1 MTETLNEALDEAL
14 DEDRR
19 QLDEVTT
26 ELLQRHCG
34 LDHLRERLDAGAAH
48 SAALWGRLAETGL
61 VSALVADAWGGA
73 GLSPRHLP
81 GVLRATGYHALPEP
95 YLETAVLAATVLT
108 AFAGDPEVER
118 RLASLAEGSLLVA
131 VRIGGL
137 DPYVA
142 FAAEADLV
150 LDVAP
155 DGTITVYRPEEVEV
169 EPLEAVDPLRP
180 VARVKPR
187 GGGTVLG
194 VSPELA
200 ARVRTL
206 AVAGAACQLAG
217 AARRLLDMTVEYV
230 GVRQQFG
237 RPVGSFQAVKHKIA
251 DVAVGVDM
259 AEAAAL
265 SALDAIDD
273 PDAAHRAA
281 AAKAYAG
288 QAADRANVEALQ
300 LHGGIGFT
308 WEYHLHFWLK
318 RVMSLSAAYGTTA
331 AHRRDLATGL
341 LARVHGREGTG
352 HE

>member
-1 MTETLNEALDEAL
+1 MTDTLDL
-14 DEDRR
+14 DRR

-26 ELLQRHCG
+26 ALLERHCG
-34 LDHLRERLDAGAAH
+34 LDHLRGRLDAGAAH
-48 SAALWGRLAETGL
+48 DAPLWARLAETGL
-61 VSALVADAWGGA
+61 VSALVPGEFGGA
-73 GLSPRHLP
+73 DLTPRHLP
-81 GVLRATGYHALPEP
+81 GVLHATGYHALPEP
-95 YLETAVLAATVLT
+95 YLETSVLAATVLT
-108 AFAGDPEVER
+108 AFADVPGVAR

-131 VRIGGL
+131 VRISDL

-142 FAAEADLV
+142 FAAEADVL
-150 LDVAP
+150 LDVAG
-155 DGTITVYRPEEVEV
+155 DGTVTLHRSEEVEV
-169 EPLEAVDPLRP
+169 ESLEAVDPLRP
-180 VARVKPR
+180 VARVRTR
-187 GGGTVLG
+187 GPGTVLG
-194 VSPELA
+194 VAPELA

-217 AARRLLDMTVEYV
+217 AARRLLDLTVEYV
-230 GVRQQFG
+230 SVRQQFG

-265 SALDAIDD
+265 SALDAIDN

-318 RVMSLSAAYGTTA
+318 RVMSLTAAYGTTT
-331 AHRRDLATGL
+331 AHRRSLATDL
-341 LARVHGREGTG
+341 LARVPDGGPER
-352 HE
+352 

>member
-1 MTETLNEALDEAL
+1 MTDSLDL
-14 DEDRR
+14 DRR
-19 QLDEVTT
+19 QLDDVTT

-34 LDHLRERLDAGAAH
+34 LDHLRGCLDAGAAH
-48 SAALWGRLAETGL
+48 SASLWARMAETGL
-61 VSALVADAWGGA
+61 VSALVPGEFGGA
-73 GLSPRHLP
+73 GLTPRHLP
-81 GVLRATGYHALPEP
+81 GVLHATGYHALPEP
-95 YLETAVLAATVLT
+95 FLETSVLAATVLT
-108 AFAGDPEVER
+108 ACADVPDVAQ
-118 RLASLAEGSLLVA
+118 RLASLADGSLLVA
-131 VRIGGL
+131 VRIGDL

-155 DGTITVYRPEEVEV
+155 DGTVTMYRAEEVEV
-169 EPLEAVDPLRP
+169 EPLPAVDPLRP
-180 VARVKPR
+180 VARIRP
-187 GGGTVLG
+187 GGPGTVLG
-194 VSPELA
+194 VAPDLA

-206 AVAGAACQLAG
+206 AVAAAACQLAG
-217 AARRLLDMTVEYV
+217 AARRLLDLTVEYV
-230 GVRQQFG
+230 SVRHQFG

-288 QAADRANVEALQ
+288 QAADLANVQALQ

-318 RVMSLSAAYGTTA
+318 RVMSLTAAYGTTT
-331 AHRRDLATGL
+331 AHRRDLATDL
-341 LARVHGREGTG
+341 LAGVRGRRRPDDE
-352 HE
+352 

>member
-1 MTETLNEALDEAL
+1 MTDTLDL
-14 DEDRR
+14 DRR

-26 ELLQRHCG
+26 ELLGRHCG
-34 LDHLRERLDAGAAH
+34 LDHLRGRLDAGVAH
-48 SAALWGRLAETGL
+48 DAALWARLSETGL
-61 VSALVADAWGGA
+61 VSALVPGEFGGA

-81 GVLRATGYHALPEP
+81 GVLHATGYHALPEP
-95 YLETAVLAATVLT
+95 YLETAVLAATVLS
-108 AFAGDPEVER
+108 AFADAPDVAQ

-131 VRIGGL
+131 VRIGDL
-137 DPYVA
+137 DPHVA
-142 FAAEADLV
+142 FAAEADVV
-150 LDVAP
+150 LDVAL
-155 DGTITVYRPEEVEV
+155 DGTITVYRSEEVEV
-169 EPLEAVDPLRP
+169 ESLDAVDPLRP
-180 VARVKPR
+180 AARVRPC
-187 GGGTVLG
+187 GTGTVLG
-194 VSPELA
+194 VAPELA
-200 ARVRTL
+200 ARVHTL

-217 AARRLLDMTVEYV
+217 AARRLLDLTVEYV
-230 GVRQQFG
+230 SVRHQFD

-318 RVMSLSAAYGTTA
+318 RVMSLTAAYGTTT
-331 AHRRDLATGL
+331 AHRRHLATDL
-341 LARVHGREGTG
+341 LAQVGGRRGLSDE
-352 HE
+352 